1 MFQDHDPVD
10 RALHSLRSQ
19 AWTGNP
25 VNPKLEETLMQEFA
39 KNQAPRR
46 FMKMPVWAAATLGIL
61 LAGGAA
67 TGTVAMVRS
76 WLVTVQIGDQQY
88 QFQTDDSGEGTI
100 QVQTEDGRTANVHVQ
115 RVDGDNGAAETNVNV
130 DVSGNGTSE
139 QRVMKFATG
148 GAGKADRFA
157 SVEDLAGTEPI
168 ASWAGADGQN
178 YAAHLV
184 PQKAG
189 ETQSLFITSTAA
201 NGAQTVRRLSDL
213 PAILFAGGATTEVTP
228 GKDGLVTVR
237 IANGEGNVNVMKFML
252 GGPTDASARMAGEH
266 IQVDPKAGQI
276 RINGNS
282 PAEED

>member
-10 RALHSLRSQ
+10 RALQSLRSQ

-25 VNPKLEETLMQEFA
+25 LNPKLEEKLMQEFA
-39 KNQAPRR
+39 KSQTPRT
-46 FMKMPVWAAATLGIL
+46 FMKMPVWVAATLGIL

-76 WLVTVQIGDQQY
+76 WLVTVQIGDQQF
-88 QFQTDDSGEGTI
+88 QFQTDESGEGTI

-115 RVDGDNGAAETNVNV
+115 RVDGDNGTAETNVNV

-148 GAGKADRFA
+148 GAGKPDRIA
-157 SVEDLAGTEPI
+157 TVEDLAGTEPI
-168 ASWAGADGQN
+168 VVWGYDDGHSC
-178 YAAHLV
+178 AAHLV
-184 PQKAG
+184 SQGDGQPQKFFWV
-189 ETQSLFITSTAA
+189 TTSADGTK
-201 NGAQTVRRLSDL
+201 TVRHIADI
-213 PAILFAGGATTEVTP
+213 PAVLFEGGAKTDVTP
-228 GKDGLVTVR
+228 GKDGEITLH
-237 IANGEGNVNVMKFML
+237 IANGQGNVNVMKFMI
-252 GGPTDASARMAGEH
+252 GGPTDASARMANEH

-282 PAEED
+282 KPDED